1 MPDLITGVVK
11 KTSKGGFV
19 LRDPAR
25 SFRPAGREVVIPA
38 ALMHKCG
45 LVEGAAVTGTTR
57 IDRGLVLLENVE
69 SVCGL
74 TVEEF
79 KKRTP
84 YQELT
89 AVSPHQRFD
98 LEKCGELS
106 MRIVDLIAPMG
117 KGTRGL
123 IVSPPKAGKTTL
135 LAQLAK
141 GILADDPKAQI
152 IILLIDERPEEVTQ
166 FKRGVEGATVVAS
179 SIDQSIDEHIEL
191 AEILLA
197 YIKIQL
203 ECGRD
208 IVVLVDSI
216 TRMGRAFNRKGTGT
230 GRMMSGGLEAGVLE
244 IPRRFL
250 GMARKIENGGSVTII
265 ATALVDTGSRMDQL
279 IFEEFKGTGNSEII
293 LSRSLAEQRIFPA
306 IDIPASGTR
315 MDEQLWGAAN
325 SKKLA
330 NLRKGL
336 VQSQTRRS
344 HQYPH
349 RRPAKIPHQRRTAQ
363 NHTWLIYFIIQYS
376 DVEYFSAEAL
386 NEGEIGHFLSISELL
401 NRQTAHGA
409 IVSGGTILIV

>member
-1 MPDLITGVVK
+1 MPELITGVIK
-11 KTSKGGFV
+11 KTFKGGFV

-25 SFRPAGREVVIPA
+25 SFRPGGRDVIIPA
-38 ALMHKCG
+38 ALIRQCG
-45 LVEGAAVTGTTR
+45 LVEGAEVCGTTR
-57 IDRGLVLLENVE
+57 TDRGLVLLENVE

-89 AVSPHQRFD
+89 AVSPNQRFD

-135 LAQLAK
+135 LAQIAK
-141 GILADDPKAQI
+141 GILADDPKARV
-152 IILLIDERPEEVTQ
+152 IILLIDERPEEVTH
-166 FKRGVEGATVVAS
+166 FKRSVEGATVVAS
-179 SIDQSIDEHIEL
+179 SIDQTIEDHIEL

-216 TRMGRAFNRKGTGT
+216 TRMGRAFNRKGSGT
-230 GRMMSGGLEAGVLE
+230 GRIMSGGLEAGVLE

-250 GMARKIENGGSVTII
+250 GMARKIEHGGSVTII

-293 LSRSLAEQRIFPA
+293 LSRALAEQRIFPA

-315 MDEQLWGAAN
+315 MDEALWGAVN

-330 NLRKGL
+330 NLR
-336 VQSQTRRS
+336 RS
-344 HQYPH
+344 LFNKNPAESINTLTAALRKYPTN
-349 RRPAKIPHQRRTAQ
+349 A
-363 NHTWLIYFIIQYS
+363 
-376 DVEYFSAEAL
+376 
-386 NEGEIGHFLSISELL
+386 ELL
-401 NRQTAHGA
+401 KIIPT
-409 IVSGGTILIV
+409 